1 MKKTIITLVLSFSLI
16 LGIMIAD
23 YMVNNNFV
31 MANTEKVKV
40 TEIKKYI
47 SALGVCHEQNKREIK
62 IDMPFVVED
71 IYANVG
77 DYIKK
82 GQKIATLNKESLKSK
97 LEYQSV
103 TVSSVNNNSL
113 IAKINNYNTEILS
126 PISGIVTKINVTKGS
141 EINPSVPVMVV
152 SDLEN
157 MVIKSSVKEE
167 DIKDIYVG
175 QKVIISGN
183 SFVGDVEGE
192 VIKIYPLAEKSNT
205 LNGENFV
212 TVDVVAKNYD
222 NIRPQTNLNLE
233 FEDFTKKNAVII
245 PFDSV
250 MFDEDKPYV
259 YINNMGYAA
268 KRYVKLG
275 EEYDIDVEILGGV
288 NEGDNLILNPK
299 FLKIKEGDK
308 LLNTNEV

>member
-126 PISGIVTKINVTKGS
+126 PISGMVTKINVTKGS

-157 MVIKSSVKEE
+157 MVIKSSVKED

-175 QKVIISGN
+175 Q
-183 SFVGDVEGE
+183 
-192 VIKIYPLAEKSNT
+192 
-205 LNGENFV
+205 NFV